1 MIPVIVTFAVIVG
14 IVLIPYWLLVVRSEQ
29 VADRSLRK
37 RMKVTK
43 AKSLAQVDLLQAEQ
57 PLSNVGI
64 VHRLLQRLSMVREP
78 IHRQIVQS
86 GVELTVGLVF
96 LASIFLAVAMTALV
110 YWASG
115 MLLVALP
122 IGVGAAFVPYMVVRF
137 LASRRLWKFEEQF
150 PEAVELI
157 ARALRAGHAFTTGLS
172 MVADEMPDP
181 VAAEFR
187 LVYDRQAFGMQITD
201 ALRDMARRVPLL
213 DARFFVTAVLT
224 QRESGGNLAE
234 VLDNL
239 AALMRE
245 RFKVKRQVRTV
256 SAHGRIT
263 GWVLTGMAPALA
275 IVLVLLAPQHMSVL
289 ITDPLGR
296 AMVAGALLLQV
307 IGVFAIR
314 RIINIEV

>member
-1 MIPVIVTFAVIVG
+1 MLAVTITFAVIIG
-14 IVLIPYWLLVVRSEQ
+14 ILLIPYWLFVVRSEQ
-29 VADRSLRK
+29 ADDRSLRK
-37 RMKVTK
+37 RMRVTK
-43 AKSLAQVDLLQAEQ
+43 AKSIVRPDLLQQEQ
-57 PLSNVGI
+57 PLSNVGA
-64 VHRLLQRLSMVREP
+64 VQRLLQRLTMVRDP

-86 GVELTVGLVF
+86 GVEVTVGVVF
-96 LASIFLAVAMTALV
+96 LGSLFIAAVVTTLV
-110 YWASG
+110 YWISG
-115 MLLVALP
+115 MLIVALP
-122 IGVGAAFVPYMVVRF
+122 MGALAAFGPYMVVKL
-137 LASRRLWKFEEQF
+137 LANRRLWKFEEQF

-201 ALRDMARRVPLL
+201 ALRDMAARVPLL

-263 GWVLTGMAPALA
+263 GWVLAGMAPTLA
-275 IVLVLLAPQHMSVL
+275 IVLVLIAPEHMSVL

-296 AMVAGALLLQV
+296 AMVGAALLLQV
-307 IGVFAIR
+307 IGVFVIR
-314 RIINIEV
+314 RIIDIEV

>member
-1 MIPVIVTFAVIVG
+1 MLPVLVTFAVIAG
-14 IVLIPYWLLVVRSEQ
+14 IVLVPYWALVVRSEQ
-29 VADRSLRK
+29 AENRTLRN

-43 AKSLAQVDLLQAEQ
+43 AKSLIRPDLLQTEQ
-57 PLSNVGI
+57 PLSTVGA
-64 VHRLLQRLSMVREP
+64 VQRLLQRLSVIRDP

-86 GVELTVGLVF
+86 GLDVTVGVVF
-96 LASIFLAVAMTALV
+96 LGSLFVASTATALV
-110 YWASG
+110 YWATG
-115 MLLVALP
+115 MLLVALA
-122 IGVGAAFVPYMVVRF
+122 IGAIASLAPYMVVRGF
-137 LASRRLWKFEEQF
+137 ANRRLWMFEEQF
-150 PEAVELI
+150 PEAIELI

-187 LVYDRQAFGMQITD
+187 LVHDRQAFGMQITD

-239 AALMRE
+239 AGLMRE
-245 RFKVKRQVRTV
+245 RFKVKRQVRTL

-263 GWVLTGMAPALA
+263 GWVLAGLAPTLA
-275 IVLVLLAPQHMSVL
+275 AVLAFIAPQHMSVL
-289 ITDPLGR
+289 ITDPLGQ
-296 AMVAGALLLQV
+296 AMVGGAVLMQV
-307 IGVFAIR
+307 MGVFVIR
-314 RIINIEV
+314 RIIDIEV

>member
-1 MIPVIVTFAVIVG
+1 MLPVLVTFAVIAG
-14 IVLIPYWLLVVRSEQ
+14 IVLVPYWALVVRSEE
-29 VADRSLRK
+29 AEHRTLRK
-37 RMKVTK
+37 RLKVTK
-43 AKSLAQVDLLQAEQ
+43 ATSLIRPDLLQAEQ
-57 PLSNVGI
+57 PLSNVGA
-64 VHRLLQRLSMVREP
+64 VQRVLQRLSMVRDP
-78 IHRQIVQS
+78 IHRQVVQS
-86 GVELTVGLVF
+86 GLSVTVGIVF
-96 LASIFLAVAMTALV
+96 LGSIFVGAMATALV
-110 YWASG
+110 YWVTG
-115 MLLVALP
+115 MLLAALA
-122 IGVGAAFVPYMVVRF
+122 IGAIASLAPYMAVKSF
-137 LASRRLWKFEEQF
+137 AKRRLWKFEEQF
-150 PEAVELI
+150 PEAIELI

-245 RFKVKRQVRTV
+245 RFKVKRQVRTL

-263 GWVLTGMAPALA
+263 GWVLVGLAPTLAAALVF
-275 IVLVLLAPQHMSVL
+275 IAPQHMSVL

-296 AMVAGALLLQV
+296 AMVAGALLMQV
-307 IGVFAIR
+307 TGVFVIR
-314 RIINIEV
+314 RIIDIEV

>member
-1 MIPVIVTFAVIVG
+1 MIVALATFAVIAG
-14 IVLIPYWLLVVRSEQ
+14 IVLIPYWLFVVRSEE
-29 VADRSLRK
+29 VANRSLRK

-43 AKSLAQVDLLQAEQ
+43 AKSLIRAELLQTER
-57 PLSNVGI
+57 PLSTVG
-64 VHRLLQRLSMVREP
+64 VVQRLLQRFSMIRDP
-78 IHRQIVQS
+78 IHQQIVQA
-86 GVELTVGLVF
+86 GLNVTVGVVF
-96 LASIFLAVAMTALV
+96 LASVFMAAVTTALG
-110 YWASG
+110 YWVTG
-115 MLLVALP
+115 MLLVGL
-122 IGVGAAFVPYMVVRF
+122 ILGCGASFIPYMVVRF
-137 LASRRLWKFEEQF
+137 RANRRLWKFEEQF
-150 PEAVELI
+150 PEAIELI

-181 VAAEFR
+181 VSAEFR

-245 RFKVKRQVRTV
+245 RFMVKRQVRTV

-263 GWVLTGMAPALA
+263 GWVLAGLAPALA
-275 IVLVLLAPQHMSVL
+275 AVLIFIAPEHMVVL

-296 AMVAGALLLQV
+296 GMVGAALLLQV
-307 IGVFAIR
+307 IGVFVIR
-314 RIINIEV
+314 RIIDIEV

>member
-1 MIPVIVTFAVIVG
+1 MLPVIVTFAFIIAIIV
-14 IVLIPYWLLVVRSEQ
+14 VPYWLLIVRSEQ
-29 VADRSLRK
+29 AEDSTLRK

-43 AKSLAQVDLLQAEQ
+43 AKSLIRPDLLQSEK
-57 PLSNVGI
+57 PLSGVGA
-64 VHRLLQRLSMVREP
+64 VQRLLLNLSMVRDP

-86 GVELTVGLVF
+86 GLNVTVGAVF
-96 LASIFLAVAMTALV
+96 LGSIFLAVAVTLAV

-115 MLLVALP
+115 IWWAALP
-122 IGVGAAFVPYMVVRF
+122 GGAIAAAIPYMVVKYF
-137 LASRRLWKFEEQF
+137 ASRRLWKFEEQF
-150 PEAVELI
+150 PEAIELI

-239 AALMRE
+239 AGLMRE

-263 GWVLTGMAPALA
+263 GWVLAGMAPALA
-275 IVLVLLAPQHMSVL
+275 AILVVIAPVHMSVM
-289 ITDPLGR
+289 ITDPIGR
-296 AMVAGALLLQV
+296 AMVGGALVLQV
-307 IGVFAIR
+307 IGVFIIR
-314 RIINIEV
+314 KIIDIEV